1 MKFKIFDLKY
11 NKCLK
16 EIGVQ
21 RFDAKSKNRSSAK
34 LTMQNVATFSFDIF
48 DAHVDIEIL
57 RVRSFCTIQIRIP
70 KIWIFWI
77 SCDNGMENLKSD
89 FWSFVIEAQG

>member
-57 RVRSFCTIQIRIP
+57 NECGSFEVFFYPQMLESRSARTSVVPSGLRVGQI
-70 KIWIFWI
+70 
-77 SCDNGMENLKSD
+77 
-89 FWSFVIEAQG
+89 